1 MEQINTRYNLID
13 SVRGLAIINMVLY
26 HLMYDLVRIFKVDIG
41 GFSGYGVYIWEQFI
55 CITFIL
61 ISGISWHFSRH
72 NLRRGL
78 IVFACGCGISLFTYL
93 FMPEESIWFGILN
106 LLGFAMLITIL
117 LDKHFKKIN
126 PIAGFILSTV
136 IFFVTKGVSRKF
148 IGILDFP
155 FLNLPDF
162 LYLNSLFAFMGFPGQ
177 GFTSSD
183 YFPLIPWLFLY
194 FAGYFLWRIIKDTN
208 AENLMLIKIPL
219 LNVIG
224 KYSFIIYIVHQPVI
238 YGILYLIFNFV
249 I

>member
-1 MEQINTRYNLID
+1 MEQIKRRYNFID
-13 SVRGLAIINMVLY
+13 SIRGLAIINMVLY
-26 HLMYDLVRIFKVDIG
+26 HLMYDLVRIFKVNIG
-41 GFSGYGVYIWEQFI
+41 WFSGYGVYIWEQFI

-93 FMPEESIWFGILN
+93 FMTEESIWFGILN
-106 LLGFAMLITIL
+106 LLGCAILINIL
-117 LDKHFKKIN
+117 LNKPFKRIN
-126 PIAGFILSTV
+126 PIAGFILCTV
-136 IFFVTKGVSRKF
+136 VFIVTKGVSRKF

-155 FLNLPDF
+155 LLNLPDS
-162 LYLNSLFAFMGFPGQ
+162 LYSNSLFAFMGFPGQ

-194 FAGYFLWRIIKDTN
+194 FAGNFLWRIIKDTK
-208 AENLMLIKIPL
+208 AENTMLIKIPV

-224 KYSFIIYIVHQPVI
+224 KYSLIIYIVHQPII

-249 I
+249 L

>member
-106 LLGFAMLITIL
+106 LLGFSMLITIL

>member
-126 PIAGFILSTV
+126 PIAGFILSTI

-155 FLNLPDF
+155 FLNLPEF

-194 FAGYFLWRIIKDTN
+194 FAGYFLWRIIKDTK

>member
-117 LDKHFKKIN
+117 LDKHLKKIN
-126 PIAGFILSTV
+126 PIVGFILSTV

-148 IGILDFP
+148 IGILDLP

-194 FAGYFLWRIIKDTN
+194 FAGYFLWRIIKDTK

-238 YGILYLIFNFV
+238 YEILYLIFNFV